1 MNKKIDNR
9 NQMSR
14 APGRFLTKSY
24 INRNRGKGG
33 FQPTFKA
40 DSQEISDPKE
50 KANIFRKY
58 FTKGPNLASKIPVSE
73 KSRNPFLHPK
83 LIHSIL
89 LDAAGK

>member
-14 APGRFLTKSY
+14 APERFLTKSY

-50 KANIFRKY
+50 IANIFRKY
-58 FTKGPNLASKIPVSE
+58 FTKGPNLAGKIPVSE